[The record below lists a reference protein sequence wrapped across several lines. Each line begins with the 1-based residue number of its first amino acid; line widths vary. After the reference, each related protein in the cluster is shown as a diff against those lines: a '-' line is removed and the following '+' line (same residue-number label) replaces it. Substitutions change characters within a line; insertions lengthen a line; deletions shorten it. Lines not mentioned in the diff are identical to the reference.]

1 MENTHTLKKIDN
13 SEAFEKEHLKTNK
26 ILHKMTQDIAEI
38 SDDPASI
45 AKKIKTLVPEG
56 KRIAFISGNFNI
68 VHTGH
73 VRLLNFAAECA
84 DFLLVAVHCDSA
96 SGALISQHLRLEGV
110 QAIGCVDLAL
120 PLSSQVSPEQIISH
134 LQPSIVVKGSEYQ
147 QRYNSEQAI
156 VESYGGKLLFSSG
169 EVQFSSINLMRHELH
184 DVLFNTIVKPLEY
197 AERHAIDKAR
207 LIDVMQRFQEL
218 SVVVI
223 GDLIVDE
230 YITCDAL
237 GLSREDP
244 TIVVTPM
251 QKDIFVGGAGIVSA
265 HAKALGANV
274 KYLSVVGSD
283 QTAQFSQQTLKKYG
297 VDACLIKD
305 ESRPTTLKQR
315 FRADGKTLLRVS
327 HLRHH
332 NIGQEIA
339 DKILLQLSKM
349 IKKTDMLIFSDFNY
363 GCLPQS
369 LVDSIVNLCHKHG
382 VAMVADSQS
391 SSQIGDISRYKGM
404 LLITPTEHEARIALR
419 DQTSGLMVLADTLR
433 QKTNAQHV
441 FITLGAEGLL
451 VHSPDSAKYE
461 IATDQL
467 PAFNKVPKDVSGG
480 GDCLLICTSLA
491 LASGANIWESAYL
504 GSIAAACHVGR
515 IGNLPLSINDVIQE
529 LHA

>member
-1 MENTHTLKKIDN
+1 MENAHTLN
-13 SEAFEKEHLKTNK
+13 N
-26 ILHKMTQDIAEI
+26 MTQSIAEF
-38 SDDPASI
+38 SDGPDTI
-45 AKKIKTLVPEG
+45 AKKIKKIVPEG

-84 DFLLVAVHCDSA
+84 DFLLVAIHSDAA
-96 SGALISQHLRLEGV
+96 SGALIPQHLRLEGV

-120 PLSSQVSPEQIISH
+120 PLSSDITPEQIIAE

-147 QRYNSEQAI
+147 QRYNPEQAI
-156 VESYGGKLLFSSG
+156 VEAYGGTLLFSSG
-169 EVQFSSINLMRHELH
+169 EIQFSSIDLMRHELQ
-184 DVLFNTIVKPLEY
+184 DVIFNTIVKPLEY
-197 AERHAIDKAR
+197 AERHSIDKKR
-207 LIDVMQRFQEL
+207 LIEVTQHFQEL
-218 SVVVI
+218 SVVII

-244 TIVVTPM
+244 TIVVTPI

-283 QTAQFSQQTLKKYG
+283 ETAQFTNQTLKKYG
-297 VDACLIKD
+297 VDAYLIKD
-305 ESRPTTLKQR
+305 KSRPTTLKQR

-332 NIGQEIA
+332 TIGLELA
-339 DKILLQLSKM
+339 DKILAQLSKI
-349 IKKTDMLIFSDFNY
+349 IKKTNMLIFSDFNY

-369 LVDSIVNLCHKHG
+369 LVEAIVNLCHKHG
-382 VAMVADSQS
+382 VPMVADSQS

-419 DQTSGLMVLADTLR
+419 DQTSGLMILADTLR
-433 QKTNAQHV
+433 QKTDAEHV

-451 VHSPDSAKYE
+451 VHSPNSARNE
-461 IATDQL
+461 VATDQL

-480 GDCLLICTSLA
+480 GDCLLICASLA

-515 IGNLPLSINDVIQE
+515 MGNLPLSMSDVLQE